1 MEDKPH
7 GLKGRPS
14 NAAKPPDQKAESFI
28 HARCTSSDKAG
39 WVKAAQSKGM
49 KLTEWIVSV
58 LNEAVKTNRKTYGSD
73 NTKIRGYA
81 RKKVIGFGRGVDPVG
96 PIMEL
101 KLECGHAVEFSREW
115 RSDDEIPDQYLCD
128 KCLK

>member
-14 NAAKPPDQKAESFI
+14 NAAKPHDQKAESFI

-58 LNEAVKTNRKTYGSD
+58 LNDAIKNK
-73 NTKIRGYA
+73 
-81 RKKVIGFGRGVDPVG
+81 
-96 PIMEL
+96 
-101 KLECGHAVEFSREW
+101 
-115 RSDDEIPDQYLCD
+115 
-128 KCLK
+128 

>member
-1 MEDKPH
+1 MMKMEDKPH

-14 NAAKPPDQKAESFI
+14 NAAKPPDQKAESYI

-58 LNEAVKTNRKTYGSD
+58 LNEAVKK
-73 NTKIRGYA
+73 
-81 RKKVIGFGRGVDPVG
+81 
-96 PIMEL
+96 
-101 KLECGHAVEFSREW
+101 
-115 RSDDEIPDQYLCD
+115 
-128 KCLK
+128 